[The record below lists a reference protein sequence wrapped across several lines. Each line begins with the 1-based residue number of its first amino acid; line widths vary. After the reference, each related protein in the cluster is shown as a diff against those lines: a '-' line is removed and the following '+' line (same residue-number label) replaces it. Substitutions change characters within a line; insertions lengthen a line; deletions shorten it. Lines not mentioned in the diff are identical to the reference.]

1 MNFFDVFISYGRAD
15 SLNFAKKLN
24 ERLKELGLKVWF
36 DQQDIEDTVKWQ
48 KAIDY
53 GIETSHNFIF
63 IMAPHAVKSVYCR
76 QEIELAIQYNKRLI
90 PLLHIDYWEG
100 LHPEIAKVQGIPFQE
115 EKNNFDQS
123 FDRLINSINK
133 HKEYVYQHTD
143 LLVQALEWERNQK
156 QTNFLLIGEERQK
169 AEDWLK
175 EEFSDKQ
182 LPCIPTDLHCEFICE
197 SVKNANNLM
206 THVFLS
212 YSEKDRAINEKICK
226 TLMRDSFTV
235 WTNKTDIKAGVSF
248 QEEINRGIEGADTL
262 IYLMSSDSLKSEYC
276 QQELA
281 LVSSNWRLES
291 LQYKRFNKAGEFGV
305 SPPKLTLFQ
314 GYRELQRELF

>member
-15 SLNFAKKLN
+15 SINFARKLN
-24 ERLKELGLKVWF
+24 EKLMKKGLKVWF
-36 DQQDIEDTVKWQ
+36 DQEDIEDTVQWQ

-76 QEIELAIQYNKRLI
+76 QEIELAVKYNKRLI
-90 PLLHIDYWEG
+90 PLLYIDYWEG

-123 FDRLINSINK
+123 FDRLINSIDK

-143 LLVQALEWERNQK
+143 LLVQAWEWERNQK
-156 QTNFLLIGEERQK
+156 QTNYLLIGEERQK

-175 EEFSDKQ
+175 TKFSDKQ
-182 LPCIPTDLHCEFICE
+182 SPCIPTDLHCEFICE

-206 THVFLS
+206 TQVFLS
-212 YSEKDRAINEKICK
+212 YSEKDRDIKEKIRK
-226 TLMRDSFTV
+226 TLMRESLTV
-235 WTNKTDIKAGVSF
+235 WTNKTDIKTGVAFS
-248 QEEINRGIEGADTL
+248 EEINTGIEGADNF
-262 IYLMSSDSLKSEYC
+262 IYFMSSDSLKSEYC
-276 QQELA
+276 QQELKHA
-281 LVSSNWRLES
+281 NSNN
-291 LQYKRFNKAGEFGV
+291 KRIIPLLIEEVKSELIPVERQFKSEV
-305 SPPKLTLFQ
+305 HKL
-314 GYRELQRELF
+314 